1 MLQNIS
7 TVSCLIYAVCI
18 GFVFAIIYTNIQRS
32 AMSKFIEYLV
42 NNAIDSEENAVT
54 LGQIGLKGIGF
65 SIVKSGIKNQYGLK
79 SAINTVNVEKDDDL
93 SLLSPTSDT
102 KNRYYLSGECDKEA
116 LLKKYSYKKMSVK
129 FMCFFI
135 VAIILTAIV
144 ASFFTD
150 KIVSGISSS
159 NTSSDKSN
167 LSQETNQEE
176 NVSYE
181 SDKKTQTNKSETEN
195 DSTFDDVID
204 DSGNGEISA
213 PRLPIGGNN
222 Q

>member
-7 TVSCLIYAVCI
+7 TVSCLIYTVCI
-18 GFVFAIIYTNIQRS
+18 GFIFAIIYTNIQRS

-42 NNAIDSEENAVT
+42 NHSVDSEESAVT

-79 SAINTVNVEKDDDL
+79 NAINTVNVEKDDDL

-102 KNRYYLSGECDKEA
+102 KNRYYLSGECDKDT

-135 VAIILTAIV
+135 VAIILNAIV

-150 KIVSGISSS
+150 KIIGGVSSSS
-159 NTSSDKSN
+159 NSSDANS
-167 LSQETNQEE
+167 LSQETNKEE
-176 NVSYE
+176 NDTFE
-181 SDKKTQTNKSETEN
+181 SGKETQSEKSETEN